1 MSSTDRKLKVYQ
13 SYNAKNQHVPEIRF
27 KGKWLEE
34 NGFYIGLNIEIE
46 IHDNMLIIKQKV

>member
-13 SYNAKNQHVPEIRF
+13 SYNAKNQHIPEIRF